1 MGFLSHDI
9 YDSQDSR
16 GRGMQFLISLYR
28 FHPLHEHWHISQ
40 AITAESSPLH
50 MASGWTRKRNLWPRP
65 FECDAESQITYENAK
80 QEIIWADNF
89 DSSFNTIV
97 AGKEQPFSIYT
108 ECLIVIQALF
118 LRKQFERGFE
128 TTLHIFYCTA
138 QTKRCKIQFT
148 RQSL

>member
-1 MGFLSHDI
+1 MGNLGMSGFFFKSHTEIKVTKQCSAKCRTLCMGFLSHDI
-9 YDSQDSR
+9 YDSQDSW

-65 FECDAESQITYENAK
+65 FECDAEPQITYENAK

-97 AGKEQPFSIYT
+97 AGKEPPFSIYT
-108 ECLIVIQALF
+108 ECLIVI
-118 LRKQFERGFE
+118 
-128 TTLHIFYCTA
+128 
-138 QTKRCKIQFT
+138 
-148 RQSL
+148 